1 MLACDEYNKQ
11 EERMDSPSLGREPL
25 SAQPVRALRTP
36 LPLLAAALLCG
47 LLLNSVS
54 MAASPPPPAPT
65 NVRVSDIQ
73 GINAKTGSFILEWDP
88 AMIAPKT
95 PHSGYQLGRGCTYET
110 LQGEP
115 AAVPAASGTWWFQT
129 PGPRYR
135 VRATCGC
142 GYKVPGVR
150 TLPAP
155 NAGGSA
161 WVMAPKFLLACVK

>member
-1 MLACDEYNKQ
+1 MDNLPLAHE
-11 EERMDSPSLGREPL
+11 PS
-25 SAQPVRALRTP
+25 SAQAVHALRTP
-36 LPLLAAALLCG
+36 VALAVALLCG
-47 LLLNSVS
+47 LFLNSIS
-54 MAASPPPPAPT
+54 MAADPPPPPPT
-65 NVRVSDIQ
+65 NVRVSDVH
-73 GINAKTGSFILEWDP
+73 GIDAKTGSFILEWDP
-88 AMIAPKT
+88 AMIAPKM
-95 PHSGYQLGRGCTYET
+95 PHTGYQLGRGCKYET
-110 LQGEP
+110 LQGEA

-161 WVMAPKFLLACVK
+161 WVMAPKFLLPCVK

>member
-1 MLACDEYNKQ
+1 M
-11 EERMDSPSLGREPL
+11 ERLPPDCGPSSG
-25 SAQPVRALRTP
+25 QPARALRTP
-36 LPLLAAALLCG
+36 MALVATLLCG
-47 LLLNSVS
+47 LVGSVS
-54 MAASPPPPAPT
+54 LAASPPPPPPS
-65 NVRVSDIQ
+65 NVRVSEVQ
-73 GINAKTGSFILEWDP
+73 GIDAKLGSFILEWDP
-88 AMIAPKT
+88 AMIDAKT
-95 PHSGYQLGRGCTYET
+95 PHTGYQLGRGCTYQT

-161 WVMAPKFLLACVK
+161 WVTAPKFLLSCVK

>member
-1 MLACDEYNKQ
+1 MK
-11 EERMDSPSLGREPL
+11 RPSLGHRPS
-25 SAQPVRALRTP
+25 SAQPARRPLALVT
-36 LPLLAAALLCG
+36 ALLCG
-47 LLLNSVS
+47 LVVSSVT
-54 MAASPPPPAPT
+54 MAAGPPPPPPT
-65 NVRVSDIQ
+65 NVRVSDIH

-88 AMIAPKT
+88 TMIDAKT
-95 PHSGYQLGRGCTYET
+95 PHTGYQLGRGCTYAA

-115 AAVPAASGTWWFQT
+115 AAIPAASGTWWFQT

-135 VRATCGC
+135 VNATCGC